1 MQQHDIDNASIE
13 RLATEQASL
22 IYIYD
27 PMCSW
32 CWGFAPT
39 WQKLQHKIYSQNLCK
54 IDMKVGGLAPDS
66 DQDMPA
72 DMQKFLQQTWQKIS
86 RTLGTEF
93 NFDFWT
99 KCQPR
104 RSTYPA
110 CRAVLIARSFDKEQ
124 EMLLAIQQAYYLNAQ
139 NPSDIELLI
148 ALAAQLNIPKESFAQ
163 QLVSNELNEQLLAEI
178 NFARQ
183 LPIAGFP
190 SLVVINNGNY
200 HSISLDYKN
209 EQTMLR
215 EIKHIIGG
223 SVKS

>member
-1 MQQHDIDNASIE
+1 MNSVKCSTTADRKPAQ
-13 RLATEQASL
+13 L
-22 IYIYD
+22 IYVYD

-32 CWGFAPT
+32 CWGFSPI
-39 WQKLQHKIYSQNLCK
+39 WQALNNAVKADGICETTML
-54 IDMKVGGLAPDS
+54 VGGLAPDS

-93 NFDFWT
+93 NFDFWS
-99 KCQPR
+99 KCHPR

-110 CRAVLIARSFDKEQ
+110 CRAVLIARSFDKER
-124 EMLLAIQQAYYLNAQ
+124 EMLTAIQQAYYLNAQ
-139 NPSDIELLI
+139 NPSDNELLI

-163 QLVSNELNEQLLAEI
+163 QLASNELNEQLLAEI

-190 SLVVINNGNY
+190 SLVVKNNGNY
-200 HSISLDYKN
+200 HPISLDYKN